1 MQLKFICSLLL
12 IVVHSVPW
20 TLPYVVASFHVSSW
34 VASSEIHGLIASA
47 RPFCSIQSGIQL
59 SVHSPSRSNHCSL
72 GQGCAARH
80 PHLLTPLTHQATTRH
95 FIPAC
100 YPLLLIASVCT
111 CVVYTISIDFTR
123 PCHLPYITS
132 TYVCVV
138 FISHR
143 TRMNAALTIYILVF
157 LNSYTALLCFTSRP
171 QFMIYSKFV
180 PCCTLLLKVSQQEH
194 VWFKVA
200 PQYPAYKKS
209 HAAALIHRNL
219 TQSEKSDMSALNKFQ
234 LMHKSSTH
242 S

>member
-157 LNSYTALLCFTSRP
+157 LDSY
-171 QFMIYSKFV
+171 
-180 PCCTLLLKVSQQEH
+180 TLLLKVSQQEH